1 MFWNGLAMGIADYI
15 RMLGTFNQH
24 LPMVLFEKYV
34 LYKVFLNRTMISW
47 CKAWCPIVKRRKRQ
61 LSFSE

>member
-1 MFWNGLAMGIADYI
+1 MGIADSI

-34 LYKVFLNRTMISW
+34 LYKVFLFWLCKVPRVNRYEW
-47 CKAWCPIVKRRKRQ
+47 
-61 LSFSE
+61 